1 MQFPDLRRNL
11 IEQSWHHS
19 RALKI
24 VAVPLPRALPPRII
38 KAAAQPT
45 RSTQEQEPEFF
56 SRPLSLEVQMK
67 FHLSRAVTAFGLG
80 ASLWL
85 GSVSSF
91 ASPQQ
96 NKDQGQKKDQTTQQ
110 SQPAS
115 QKQSSTDK
123 NNSTTP
129 PQQASAKK
137 PLSPNDDPEMIGKRN
152 INKGLWGK
160 LASGT
165 EKEVKMGR
173 MLAAQVDKEAKF
185 VDDPLITE
193 YVNRVGQ
200 NIVLHSDAK
209 VPFTIRVIDS
219 DEVNAFALPGGFF
232 YVNKGLILAADNEAE
247 LAGVMAHEIA
257 HVAARHA
264 MENERKMEVMD
275 YGMLAGMIL
284 GGPIV
289 SNILYNGGQ
298 FFEGMA
304 FLKFSRGAEEEAD
317 KLGVQYMW
325 AAGYDPGA
333 MATMFEKLEAKNK
346 KKPGTIAK
354 MFQDHP
360 APADR
365 RQSAI
370 ALAARFPE
378 REEYV
383 ISSSEFQRVKNR
395 LLRLSNARAS
405 STGAIASS
413 DDGTPGRPTLKRRQS
428 GSDDPSTTTTTTN
441 SDGTQQQPPKTDP
454 NKPAPPTLRRAP
466 EPQSSPTPQ
475 P

>member
-1 MQFPDLRRNL
+1 M
-11 IEQSWHHS
+11 
-19 RALKI
+19 KI
-24 VAVPLPRALPPRII
+24 
-38 KAAAQPT
+38 
-45 RSTQEQEPEFF
+45 
-56 SRPLSLEVQMK
+56 
-67 FHLSRAVTAFGLG
+67 HLSRAVIAFGLG

-85 GSVSSF
+85 GTVSSF
-91 ASPQQ
+91 AAPQQ
-96 NKDQGQKKDQTTQQ
+96 TKDQDQSKQNDQK
-110 SQPAS
+110 
-115 QKQSSTDK
+115 SST
-123 NNSTTP
+123 
-129 PQQASAKK
+129 QAPTQTASSKK
-137 PLSPNDDPEMIGKRN
+137 PLSTGEDPTMIGKRN
-152 INKGLWGK
+152 INKGIWAGGILGAK
-160 LASGT
+160 GIDS
-165 EKEVKMGR
+165 EVKMGR

-185 VDDPLITE
+185 VDDPIIAE

-200 NIVLHSDAK
+200 NVVLHSDAK
-209 VPFTIRVIDS
+209 VPFTIKVIDS

-264 MENERKMEVMD
+264 MENEAKMQAMN
-275 YGMLAGMIL
+275 YGVLAGILL

-289 SNILYNGGQ
+289 SNVLYNTAGLL
-298 FFEGMA
+298 EGMA

-346 KKPGTIAK
+346 KKPGTVAK
-354 MFQDHP
+354 LFADHP

-365 RQSAI
+365 RASAI

-378 REEYV
+378 KEEYV

-395 LLRLSNARAS
+395 LLRLSNARLS
-405 STGAIASS
+405 SNGAIASG
-413 DDGTPGRPTLKRRQS
+413 DDGTPGRPTLKRRQPTPE
-428 GSDDPSTTTTTTN
+428 DSTTTAPATN
-441 SDGTQQQPPKTDP
+441 PDGTQKTDT
-454 NKPAPPTLRRAP
+454 NKPPTAPTLRRNPDAQP
-466 EPQSSPTPQ
+466 TPTPQ